1 MDDAHARDLLAAER
15 DRLEQI
21 HAGVAD
27 EERALEDADA
37 QDAGEAAD
45 GQHPADI
52 GTELFERER
61 DLGQLEQVERELRE
75 IEDALRR
82 LDDGT
87 YGVCEACGRP
97 IPDERL
103 EALPTARFD
112 AEHEPRAGA
121 GLGKAL

>member
-1 MDDAHARDLLAAER
+1 MDDAHARELLAAER
-15 DRLEQI
+15 DRL
-21 HAGVAD
+21 D
-27 EERALEDADA
+27 EIRASVSEEESALNDADA
-37 QDAGEAAD
+37 QDAGEAVD

-52 GTELFERER
+52 ATELFERER

-82 LDDGT
+82 LDEGT

-112 AEHEPRAGA
+112 AEHEPREGS
-121 GLGKAL
+121 GTPL